1 MGERAWL
8 PHECFL
14 APNQGTPCLG
24 TSCMQ
29 TTRTVS
35 PNHLLN
41 NSSTGDKVLSH
52 WWCLVFVQ
60 TVLGSLCCTVH
71 RPLCLESGKYINYTL
86 VAEDPKQR
94 MEQVYGAGLWNSSME
109 QVYGTA
115 PWNNGT
121 SPWNS
126 SMEQLHGTTPWNSS
140 MEQLHGS
147 APWNNSMEQL
157 HGTAPWNNSMEQLH
171 GTAPCMI

>member
-1 MGERAWL
+1 MCAYIYTHQHILLGTWLMGERAWL

-52 WWCLVFVQ
+52 WWCLDFVQ
-60 TVLGSLCCTVH
+60 SVLGSLCCTVH
-71 RPLCLESGKYINYTL
+71 RPLCLECGIHISTYIYIYIYRERERDRCLCVRVCANSWVKHSSTVYYQVMPVVLDLLTQQGFRLRFPFIRVCYL
-86 VAEDPKQR
+86 V
-94 MEQVYGAGLWNSSME
+94 S
-109 QVYGTA
+109 
-115 PWNNGT
+115 
-121 SPWNS
+121 
-126 SMEQLHGTTPWNSS
+126 
-140 MEQLHGS
+140 
-147 APWNNSMEQL
+147 
-157 HGTAPWNNSMEQLH
+157 
-171 GTAPCMI
+171 